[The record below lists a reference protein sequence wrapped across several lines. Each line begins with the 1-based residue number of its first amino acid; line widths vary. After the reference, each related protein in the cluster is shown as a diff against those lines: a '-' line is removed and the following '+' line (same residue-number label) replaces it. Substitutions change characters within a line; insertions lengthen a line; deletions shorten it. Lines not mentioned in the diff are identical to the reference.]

1 MTKRGIVRAAV
12 LALALVIAP
21 IARADFTGRVVAVLD
36 GDTIEV
42 LVNRRAVRVRLA
54 QIDAPE
60 KGQPYGSRAKQ
71 ALARLSFRQA
81 VTVSEAGRD
90 RYGRV
95 LGTVHVAGANVNA
108 AMVRQGMAWVY
119 RRYATDRS
127 LYQAEEA
134 ARAARRGLWADPS
147 PAPPWDYRRQRAR
160 E

>member
-1 MTKRGIVRAAV
+1 MTRRGILHAAV
-12 LALALVIAP
+12 LALALAIAP
-21 IARADFTGRVVAVLD
+21 AARADFTGQVVAVLD

-42 LVNRRAVRVRLA
+42 LVNRQAVRVRLV

-71 ALARLSFRQA
+71 ALASLAFRQA
-81 VTVSEAGRD
+81 ATVTEAGRD

-95 LGTVHVAGANVNA
+95 LGTVHVAGVNVNA

-119 RRYATDRS
+119 RRYATDPA
-127 LYQAEEA
+127 LYQAEDA

-147 PAPPWDYRRQRAR
+147 PAQPWTYRRQQPRQ
-160 E
+160 